1 MCLKGV
7 QIFYSTFPVPLYI
20 PQIKT
25 CHVSTYL
32 IKLVFFCISLFQM
45 LKINIKKKKK
55 SQTQQQIPIATAI
68 GSPPP
73 ILIGG
78 TNKRSLASSTQLS
91 SASRPHNQL
100 IVFFESVTHIH
111 CLLVFFK
118 SHTSFSK
125 SKDQK
130 PTNVYNRSPP
140 EKWPTNILAH
150 PTNHKEPNFQRDPFH
165 FVAWIC
171 RFR

>member
-1 MCLKGV
+1 M
-7 QIFYSTFPVPLYI
+7 
-20 PQIKT
+20 
-25 CHVSTYL
+25 STYL
-32 IKLVFFCISLFQM
+32 IKLVIFCISLFQL
-45 LKINIKKKKK
+45 LKINIKNIKKKHPRP
-55 SQTQQQIPIATAI
+55 TTDPHCYRHWFTTL
-68 GSPPP
+68 
-73 ILIGG
+73 ILTDG
-78 TNKRSLASSTQLS
+78 TNQRSLASSTQLS
-91 SASRPHNQL
+91 SASKPHNQL

-130 PTNVYNRSPP
+130 PTNVYIRSPP

-165 FVAWIC
+165 FVA
-171 RFR
+171 

>member
-1 MCLKGV
+1 M
-7 QIFYSTFPVPLYI
+7 
-20 PQIKT
+20 
-25 CHVSTYL
+25 
-32 IKLVFFCISLFQM
+32 
-45 LKINIKKKKK
+45 
-55 SQTQQQIPIATAI
+55 
-68 GSPPP
+68 
-73 ILIGG
+73 
-78 TNKRSLASSTQLS
+78 SLASSTQLS

-125 SKDQK
+125 SKDQE
-130 PTNVYNRSPP
+130 PTNVYIRSPP

-165 FVAWIC
+165 FVAWIYRSRSKIGAESLSALEIRQKNRNPNEC
-171 RFR
+171 WLWGWMAGVDVASNLLLVPPANFGGGGLAVRCFGFFVFLIFFFEQLK